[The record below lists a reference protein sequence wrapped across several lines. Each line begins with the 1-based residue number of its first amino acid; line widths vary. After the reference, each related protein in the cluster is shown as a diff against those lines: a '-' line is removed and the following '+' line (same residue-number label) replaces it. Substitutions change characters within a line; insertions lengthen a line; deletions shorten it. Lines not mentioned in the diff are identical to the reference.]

1 MSANPGG
8 PPSRKMWRARP
19 VPAAVDPDLPS
30 ADIRIGYA
38 RCSHL
43 SQEFARCDRRALS
56 SQPTK
61 RSVSVSSRSVMFMN
75 LRYIPPV
82 EAERLRQLP
91 TRDIALLLLKHLA
104 GTPGYLQYTGTMM
117 SARQAFQDEPDTNT
131 LVERLS
137 DAWCWLEA
145 HALLTREPSQSEAF
159 RRVSRDGMDLVNDPQ
174 GITRFEARERLSGP
188 LHPALEG
195 TVRTNF
201 HLGDYETA
209 CFAAMKAVEVA
220 VRDASGLD
228 NSLVGVPLMR
238 AAFQPYRNG
247 KGGPLADAGAEG
259 GEQEAASALFAGAMG
274 AFKNPSSHRTVDFDD
289 PIEAAEIIQ
298 FADLLLRQVERA
310 KRRQAAA
317 AV

>member
-1 MSANPGG
+1 MRYTFVP
-8 PPSRKMWRARP
+8 P
-19 VPAAVDPDLPS
+19 VPAEQ
-30 ADIRIGYA
+30 I
-38 RCSHL
+38 
-43 SQEFARCDRRALS
+43 
-56 SQPTK
+56 
-61 RSVSVSSRSVMFMN
+61 
-75 LRYIPPV
+75 
-82 EAERLRQLP
+82 RQLP
-91 TRDIALLLLKHLA
+91 TRDVALLLLQHLA
-104 GTPGYLQYTGTMM
+104 SGTDYLQYVGTMG
-117 SARQAFQDEPDTNT
+117 SARQAFQEEPDTAV
-131 LVERLS
+131 LVNGLS

-145 HALLTREPSQSEAF
+145 HALLSRVPSQTEAF
-159 RRVSRDGMDLVNDPQ
+159 RQLSRDGMELAKDPQ

-220 VRDASGLD
+220 VRDASGLE
-228 NSLVGVPLMR
+228 NSLVGVALMR
-238 AAFQPYRNG
+238 AAFQPHRSG
-247 KGGPLADAGAEG
+247 KPGPLADAGAEG

-310 KRRQAAA
+310 KRRQGP
-317 AV
+317 

>member
-1 MSANPGG
+1 MKYSY
-8 PPSRKMWRARP
+8 
-19 VPAAVDPDLPS
+19 V
-30 ADIRIGYA
+30 
-38 RCSHL
+38 
-43 SQEFARCDRRALS
+43 
-56 SQPTK
+56 
-61 RSVSVSSRSVMFMN
+61 
-75 LRYIPPV
+75 PPV
-82 EAERLRQLP
+82 EAEHIRQLP
-91 TRDIALLLLKHLA
+91 TRDVALLLLQHLA
-104 GTPGYLQYTGTMM
+104 SGTGYLQYAGTMGA
-117 SARQAFQDEPDTNT
+117 ARQAFQEEPDTDA
-131 LVERLS
+131 LVNHLS

-145 HALLTREPSQSEAF
+145 HALLAREPSQSEAF
-159 RRVSRDGMDLVNDPQ
+159 RRISRDGMDLAKDPQ

-228 NSLVGVPLMR
+228 NSLVGVHLMR
-238 AAFQPYRNG
+238 AAFQPHRNG

-259 GEQEAASALFAGAMG
+259 GEQEAVANLLAGAMG
-274 AFKNPSSHRTVDFDD
+274 AFKNPSSHRTVDFED

-317 AV
+317 TA